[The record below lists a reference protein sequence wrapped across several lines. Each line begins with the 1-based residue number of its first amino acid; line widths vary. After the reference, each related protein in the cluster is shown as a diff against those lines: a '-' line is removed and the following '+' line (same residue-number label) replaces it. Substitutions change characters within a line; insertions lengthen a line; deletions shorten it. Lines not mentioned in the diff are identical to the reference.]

1 MLYCPQLFDGTAA
14 MSLRIIVC
22 LKQVIDPEM
31 PTSAFRVDGEAR
43 RVVPPSTIPPVIND
57 FDEVALEAALRIK
70 DAQEAHVTA
79 LSAGREFSLD
89 VMRRALAL
97 GADELV
103 LLQDERFENTP
114 DSYATALVLASAI
127 RKIGAYDLV
136 LCGRQASDWD
146 NGQVPL
152 GIAELLGLPCVTL
165 ARKVEVRGDRA
176 VVERFLIDA
185 YEVVEAPMPAVVT
198 VTSELGQVRY
208 PVLREIMA
216 ARRRQP
222 TVWTADEVGVE
233 LGDVKPSV
241 ELLDLRVPEVERRC
255 QMVQGADEGDAARNL
270 SLALRE
276 AGLI

>member
-1 MLYCPQLFDGTAA
+1 MTVMP
-14 MSLRIIVC
+14 LRIIVC

-31 PTSAFRVDGEAR
+31 PTSAFRVDTKTR
-43 RVVPPSTIPPVIND
+43 RIEPPSSIPPVIND

-70 DAQEAHVTA
+70 DVQEAHITA

-103 LLQDERFENTP
+103 LLQDGRFEDTP
-114 DSYATALVLASAI
+114 DSYTTALVLASAI

-152 GIAELLGLPCVTL
+152 GVAELLGLPCVTL
-165 ARKVEVRGDRA
+165 ARKVEVRDHCA
-176 VVERFLIDA
+176 VVERFLIDT
-185 YEVVEAPMPAVVT
+185 YEVVETPLPAVVT

-222 TVWTADEVGVE
+222 VIWTANEVGVE
-233 LGDVKPSV
+233 LGDVKPRV

-255 QMVQGADEGDAARNL
+255 QMVEGDDEAEAGRK
-270 SLALRE
+270 LALVLRE